1 MVDLPSWHLASIE
14 AEIWPYNNIQF
25 ILVQVHRTLVYVVYV
40 SIVES
45 VDSNVGIARTCNI

>member
-45 VDSNVGIARTCNI
+45 VDSNVGIAQTRNI